1 MRPGYGRSL
10 SAGGSGGY
18 VAGLVEVAGRGPPAA
33 ASFAVNSLAPF
44 VSRSAGG
51 DGFLLE
57 RYEAVTSRGG
67 LVLLERRE
75 INRRR
80 RSERRSDMCVYDP
93 MTNARVFFPFP
104 PDINRNPLYFSCVY
118 TYVVLTAAD
127 GIGCAFT
134 VVAADM
140 SGLLDCSGDIS
151 VQTISS
157 SSDAAGG
164 HCGWSPIKL
173 VRIHGAPPWSTP
185 VDVGNAAVVVGGV
198 IHWLMRVCEHIL
210 TYDVKTGRAGKI
222 ELPEDRRQ
230 FENWNASGPK
240 LKLSPDGKLTLLFM
254 SEFRVY
260 VWEMLPNGG
269 WKRKATIDTEAGVR
283 SQLAG
288 EVELVQSG
296 KLGLM
301 NFGDQRSGAVLLKY
315 YHFFK
320 RGAKYRSELLPL
332 VLDMETEEIRLI
344 KAAGIT
350 YEVDLASRL
359 SAMKAFSSTPTS
371 SSFVPVE

>member
-1 MRPGYGRSL
+1 MSIYVRTFSL
-10 SAGGSGGY
+10 
-18 VAGLVEVAGRGPPAA
+18 VHPTTPAA
-33 ASFAVNSLAPF
+33 ASFAENSLAPF

-51 DGFLLE
+51 AGFLLD

-104 PDINRNPLYFSCVY
+104 PDINMNPFLSCVY

-134 VVAADM
+134 VVAVDM
-140 SGLLDCSGDIS
+140 AKLLDCCRDIR
-151 VQTISS
+151 VQTLSS

-164 HCGWSPIKL
+164 HCGWSPIKY
-173 VRIHGAPPWSTP
+173 VTIHGGPPWSTP
-185 VDVGNAAVVVGGV
+185 VDVHNAAVVVGGV
-198 IHWLMRVCEHIL
+198 IHWLMRVCEYIL

-222 ELPEDRRQ
+222 ELPHDRRQ
-230 FENWNASGPK
+230 FENWNASDPK
-240 LKLSPDGKLTLLFM
+240 LKLSPDGKLTLLYM
-254 SEFRVY
+254 SDFKVY

-269 WKRKATIDTEAGVR
+269 WARQATIDTEAGVR

-288 EVELVQSG
+288 EVESVTSG
-296 KLGLM
+296 NLGFW
-301 NFGDQRSGAVLLKY
+301 NFGDQRSGAVLLGY

-320 RGAKYRSELLPL
+320 RGNKFQSKLLPL
-332 VLDMETEEIRLI
+332 VLDMETKEIRRVR
-344 KAAGIT
+344 AAGIT

-371 SSFVPVE
+371 FVPVE